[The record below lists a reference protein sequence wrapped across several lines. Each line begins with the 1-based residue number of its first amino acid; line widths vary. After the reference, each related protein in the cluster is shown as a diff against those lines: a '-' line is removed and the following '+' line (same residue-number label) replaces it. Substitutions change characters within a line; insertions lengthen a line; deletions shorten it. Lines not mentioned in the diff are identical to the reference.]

1 MLSWSRRALLLGA
14 VLAAGPLAAPTVSAD
29 QPERQRFEAELM
41 PVPHDPAKDAG
52 SNATGEGKLHLT
64 GTQLAVKFRAE
75 DVTPGLNHLVHIHGE
90 TQARNECPDSL
101 AWDTDGDGLIS
112 VSEGAADVSPSQP
125 GYGPVQ
131 VSLTRAGDVSAAS
144 GGALDRMP
152 TADADGDV
160 KYRRTFALPA
170 PVPSGSPED
179 IAGHLGDMA
188 MVIHGHDLD
197 GDGAYSNSTEATLP
211 LACGEIVKD

>member
-29 QPERQRFEAELM
+29 QPQEQRFETELM

-52 SNATGEGKLHLT
+52 SHATGESKLKLT
-64 GTQLAVKFRAE
+64 GTELAVKFRAE

-112 VSEGAADVSPSQP
+112 VGEGAADVSSTQL

-131 VSLTRAGDVSAAS
+131 VSFTREGDVSADS
-144 GGALDRMP
+144 GGALARMP
-152 TADADGDV
+152 MADADGEV
-160 KYRRTFALPA
+160 RYKRTFALPS

-179 IAGHLGDMA
+179 IAGHLDDMA

-197 GDGAYSNSTEATLP
+197 GDGAYSNSTEASLP
-211 LACGEIVKD
+211 LACGEIVAD